1 MAGGGGSKDK
11 KTMVENGTG
20 KLRSLK
26 ERLSFSR
33 GKTPAEN
40 LDASLSELLPENTVK
55 SSISG
60 SDKYRLLLENIVI
73 NGLLNIAE
81 DKLNDDSFVE
91 VVFSKAYE
99 LLPAPVRIVLK
110 REWCL
115 SYLQSQ
121 KAPIL
126 KKLQLY
132 RAGKLSPAELSALPQ
147 SDSEKAASQILPS
160 VSP

>member
-1 MAGGGGSKDK
+1 MAGGGSSKDK

-33 GKTPAEN
+33 EKTPAEN

-55 SSISG
+55 SSING

-81 DKLNDDSFVE
+81 DKLNDDAFVE

-132 RAGKLSPAELSALPQ
+132 RADKLSPAELSALPQ
-147 SDSEKAASQILPS
+147 SDSEKAASQI
-160 VSP
+160 SP